1 MQVQFHTVLFDS
13 ADFVASVVEGDEVQ
27 IITTKAT
34 LAVAFDSQEEAL
46 EAQLDL
52 GEILD
57 DAKAS
62 EEGVGSLSGLFGV
75 VSGLFGGAVESV
87 TASAKKAGAAATGRK
102 DSAEARINDLFDT
115 LTSALDQVASRGR
128 DTASSAEDDSV
139 FGTNRSAARTVSADT
154 VIRELTDAELTSAI
168 DDKVAY
174 LIENDARVQALVANV
189 RRFHSDADVNA
200 TIAAHK
206 ESIFDQARDNAEL
219 TVNQVFAS
227 ILRGL

>member
-62 EEGVGSLSGLFGV
+62 EEGAGSLSGLFGV

-87 TASAKKAGAAATGRK
+87 TATAKKAGAAATGRK

-128 DTASSAEDDSV
+128 DTAETAESV

-154 VIRELTDAELTSAI
+154 VISELTDAELTSAI

-206 ESIFDQARDNAEL
+206 ESIFEQARDNAEL